1 MTVQHIVLLE
11 WIDGAAED
19 QKAAVLTQF
28 RALAGAIP
36 GIQSLKEGK
45 NFSDRAQGVD
55 HAAILVMDD
64 KEALADHATALCRGA
79 GAAASA
85 AGTAQQVFEKGGLG
99 DDLPVVW
106 GLQGGTWT
114 MPCIRIVGI
123 ASRATVDCSLT
134 MDTGEVVGKVKAK
147 TNFFLAAD
155 GFLEYHSFPI
165 PVNHEVNEEEPID
178 DLYEQPATLNCSVTD
193 DEERSNKLAVSV
205 MIIKG

>member
-64 KEALADHATALCRGA
+64 KEALAGYGPHPVHQELVAKLGPLLKNITVID
-79 GAAASA
+79 
-85 AGTAQQVFEKGGLG
+85 FE
-99 DDLPVVW
+99 
-106 GLQGGTWT
+106 
-114 MPCIRIVGI
+114 
-123 ASRATVDCSLT
+123 A
-134 MDTGEVVGKVKAK
+134 
-147 TNFFLAAD
+147 
-155 GFLEYHSFPI
+155 
-165 PVNHEVNEEEPID
+165 
-178 DLYEQPATLNCSVTD
+178 
-193 DEERSNKLAVSV
+193 
-205 MIIKG
+205 

>member
-1 MTVQHIVLLE
+1 MVFCSSCEVGTEIVYVDPSIIISDEYFIEPVTGEPTVYLGRYVEQLYQDINE
-11 WIDGAAED
+11 
-19 QKAAVLTQF
+19 
-28 RALAGAIP
+28 
-36 GIQSLKEGK
+36 
-45 NFSDRAQGVD
+45 
-55 HAAILVMDD
+55 
-64 KEALADHATALCRGA
+64 
-79 GAAASA
+79 
-85 AGTAQQVFEKGGLG
+85 G

-193 DEERSNKLAVSV
+193 DEERSNELAVSV